1 MYGRRVIYT
10 DQLNITAENVLEVL
24 RDAIPIHQRNR
35 TEIQKLWDIYR
46 GKTDILRKTKEV
58 RESINHKICENR
70 AFEIV
75 NFYTGYVFGEP
86 IQYIHRGA
94 CKDDAGISAL
104 NSVMDIAGKEACDN
118 EIAEWM
124 YICGVGYRLV
134 LADEEPFGLYS
145 LDPRNTFVIRY
156 SGVGHRPV
164 MGVTCVVTRSGSV
177 LYTCYTRER
186 VFLIRQ
192 EGGSV
197 LSYDDGNGT
206 VHWPDAGYA
215 VKEELNGIG
224 EIPIIEYALC
234 KARMGVF
241 EPVVPLLNALNE
253 LQSNRMDDVVATVN
267 SFMVLLGCSINED
280 TYRQL
285 EEQKLLALPE
295 GTDAKYLVCNLD
307 QSGVQ
312 TQKDD
317 LYQSIL
323 TICGMPNRN
332 GGTSTSDTGSAV
344 VLRDGWQSAEARAK
358 SVETL
363 FKRSERSFLR
373 VALRILENT
382 PGSGVKLQP
391 EDVVIKFT
399 RRNYDNLQTKA
410 QVLTGML
417 ANAHIHPETAF
428 VSCGMFVDPIG
439 EYQRG
444 QQYYE
449 QQEGRAED
457 EGNPVYQVWEAD
469 SEVDGDGDGAA

>member
-10 DQLNITAENVLEVL
+10 DQLNITAGNVLDIL
-24 RDAIPIHQRNR
+24 RDALPIHQRNQG
-35 TEIQKLWDIYR
+35 EIQKLWDIYR
-46 GKTDILRKTKEV
+46 GKTDILQKTKEV
-58 RESINHKICENR
+58 RENINHKICENR

-86 IQYIHRGA
+86 IQYIHRGE

-104 NSVMDIAGKEACDN
+104 NSYMDIAGKEACDN

-134 LADEEPFGLYS
+134 LAAEEPFDLYS
-145 LDPRNTFVIRY
+145 LDPRNTFLIRY
-156 SGVGHRPV
+156 SGVSHEPV
-164 MGVTCVVTRSGSV
+164 MGVTGVTARSGNMI
-177 LYTCYTRER
+177 YTCYTRDK
-186 VFLIRQ
+186 VFIIEQ
-192 EGGSV
+192 QNGGV
-197 LSYDDGNGT
+197 LSCDDGNGKT
-206 VHWPDAGYA
+206 YYPDAGYS
-215 VKEELNGIG
+215 VETKSNGIG
-224 EIPIIEYALC
+224 EIPIIEYTLC

-241 EPVVPLLNALNE
+241 EPVIPLLDALNE

-267 SFMVLLGCSINED
+267 AFMVLLGCSIDEK
-280 TYRQL
+280 TYQQL
-285 EEQKLLALPE
+285 EEMKMMSLPN

-307 QSGVQ
+307 QSGIQ

-358 SVETL
+358 STETL
-363 FKRSERSFLR
+363 FKRSERAFLR
-373 VALRILENT
+373 VALSILENI
-382 PGSGVKLQP
+382 PDSGVKLRP
-391 EDVVIKFT
+391 EDIVIKFT

-417 ANAHIHPETAF
+417 ANTHIHPETAF

-439 EYQRG
+439 EYKRG

-449 QQEGRAED
+449 QQKERA
-457 EGNPVYQVWEAD
+457 QSEAD
-469 SEVDGDGDGAA
+469 QVPQVQETDSESGGNSAA